1 MDLRFN
7 AGGRMVWDVAFPD
20 GEADSPH
27 KRGKFTDPHL
37 SDTATTTVYPAIP
50 GSRGAD
56 YA

>member
-1 MDLRFN
+1 
-7 AGGRMVWDVAFPD
+7 MVWDVAFPG